1 MHKIYIKHC
10 QRYIKHCLKQNV
22 HKTFI
27 WRQANHMNVLCMFDL
42 GRVPCIITEIP
53 LFHNGLS
60 FEMECL
66 RIINFSIF
74 FFFFFNFYKKNEH
87 WLRKSSA
94 LFLKKWYGLSMF
106 IMIKIPAN
114 TFLEVSDVT
123 NQDKC
128 QCRST
133 FYQGSKITKAVI

>member
-1 MHKIYIKHC
+1 
-10 QRYIKHCLKQNV
+10 
-22 HKTFI
+22 
-27 WRQANHMNVLCMFDL
+27 
-42 GRVPCIITEIP
+42 
-53 LFHNGLS
+53 
-60 FEMECL
+60 
-66 RIINFSIF
+66 
-74 FFFFFNFYKKNEH
+74 
-87 WLRKSSA
+87 
-94 LFLKKWYGLSMF
+94 MF